1 MLLQLR
7 IENLA
12 TIREIDVEFNKGF
25 SILTGETGAGKSIMI
40 DAILL
45 ALGHRGDSAMI
56 RSGQEQTV
64 VEAIFSLA
72 EDSGQNGNL
81 NVCKE
86 LEESGI
92 AVDDEII
99 IRCIVSENGRQKRF
113 INGNS
118 GTADF
123 LKKIGRQL
131 INIHGQHDNQ
141 SLFQIS
147 THVDFLDGFGKLLPL
162 RK

>member
-64 VEAIFSLA
+64 VEAIFLFSRGLGA
-72 EDSGQNGNL
+72 EWSFEYAEG
-81 NVCKE
+81 
-86 LEESGI
+86 
-92 AVDDEII
+92 A
-99 IRCIVSENGRQKRF
+99 
-113 INGNS
+113 
-118 GTADF
+118 
-123 LKKIGRQL
+123 
-131 INIHGQHDNQ
+131 
-141 SLFQIS
+141 
-147 THVDFLDGFGKLLPL
+147 
-162 RK
+162 

>member
-12 TIREIDVEFNKGF
+12 TIKEIDVEFNKGF

-64 VEAIFSLA
+64 VEAIFSLT
-72 EDSGQNGNL
+72 EDSEQSGHL
-81 NVCKE
+81 NVRWE

-99 IRCIVSENGRQKRF
+99 IR
-113 INGNS
+113 
-118 GTADF
+118 
-123 LKKIGRQL
+123 
-131 INIHGQHDNQ
+131 
-141 SLFQIS
+141 
-147 THVDFLDGFGKLLPL
+147 
-162 RK
+162 

>member
-12 TIREIDVEFNKGF
+12 TIKEIDVEFNKGF

-64 VEAIFSLA
+64 V
-72 EDSGQNGNL
+72 
-81 NVCKE
+81 
-86 LEESGI
+86 
-92 AVDDEII
+92 AV
-99 IRCIVSENGRQKRF
+99 SY
-113 INGNS
+113 
-118 GTADF
+118 
-123 LKKIGRQL
+123 
-131 INIHGQHDNQ
+131 
-141 SLFQIS
+141 
-147 THVDFLDGFGKLLPL
+147 THLTLPTILLV
-162 RK
+162 